1 MSHWSMIAIAGPKA
15 EIWQIKKDLEQAKMF
30 DKVVLFDVP
39 DDYGEF
45 PDTTGY
51 TEENWE
57 AITLDQEDGSL
68 YGFMTKCMDACL
80 DFSNKQADLADRLG
94 LVEIH
99 KNVHWPKF
107 GGNIFAVTGH
117 VTAVQAANRLIF
129 PGVSLN

>member
-1 MSHWSMIAIAGPKA
+1 MSHWSMIAIAGPKR
-15 EIWQIKKDLEQAKMF
+15 EIWQIKKDLEQGKMF
-30 DKVVLFDVP
+30 DKIVLFDVP

-51 TEENWE
+51 TAENWE
-57 AITLDQEDGSL
+57 TMTSDQEDGSL

-94 LVEIH
+94 LIEIH